1 MAQDLKQSHPHV
13 ERDASGAHSPDPEQ
27 VPQMAAGADFET
39 SDLDS
44 VINVIGL
51 TPSDPLDTFVG
62 EMHCRPFVASG
73 PKEKCAM
80 LLQV

>member
-1 MAQDLKQSHPHV
+1 
-13 ERDASGAHSPDPEQ
+13 
-27 VPQMAAGADFET
+27 MAAGADFET

-62 EMHCRPFVASG
+62 EMHNWPFVAPG
-73 PKEKCAM
+73 LKGKCAM